1 MDSRTARVNHHRG
14 AKDQLCVSQ
23 MFTWG
28 HVAQLDRVF
37 DESIRRSWAAGAE
50 PGQGPVTLDVDST
63 ICETYGL
70 KKGSSGIDVGDH
82 TGLNRSFSV
91 QGKGCGR
98 SLTVR

>member
-70 KKGSSGIDVGDH
+70 KK
-82 TGLNRSFSV
+82 
-91 QGKGCGR
+91 QGARFGYTSRRGYHP
-98 SLTVR
+98 LLATVAGTEEVV